1 MQAIYDLYLMQ
12 NHGKIEASPLQR
24 STSVIQWCPLGL
36 FSCRRA
42 SEDDEEEEVGKK
54 NKEQQEDDS
63 SSDDSDEDGEVAI
76 QVNRFFAEL
85 DIDEGKQ
92 KKRLLEEGVRAPKRK
107 GVLPPHLHSVM
118 GNANLRL
125 ARGDT
130 AGAIELSMEVIRQGR
145 GWLTKIMC
153 YLKLAHV

>member
-1 MQAIYDLYLMQ
+1 MAKSKLVRFNAPHQSSS
-12 NHGKIEASPLQR
+12 G
-24 STSVIQWCPLGL
+24 VPLGSSL
-36 FSCRRA
+36 VEELVYS

-54 NKEQQEDDS
+54 NKEQEEDDS

-92 KKRLLEEGVRAPKRK
+92 KKRLLEEGVHAPKRK
-107 GVLPPHLHSVM
+107 GVLPPRLHSVM